1 MRTLWAI
8 LLGGLALVGTAE
20 ARLGDNKKQV
30 VENYGQPLKE
40 ETQAPYETIVCE
52 KDGYNYWFKLYDGKV
67 DQMIVTK
74 LGNGLS
80 EDEVDV
86 ILKQN
91 SSGKGF
97 EIKVKND
104 GCIVYDET
112 DSKRLAT
119 WWKLSNKVV
128 LMTKA
133 AAERGLAK
141 LPKGSLEQI
150 EQIQKELK
158 EKADGSSEL
167 SSERP

>member
-1 MRTLWAI
+1 MSTLWSI

-30 VENYGQPLKE
+30 VENYGKPLKE
-40 ETQAPYETIVCE
+40 ETQAPYEKIVCE

-67 DQMIVTK
+67 EQMIVTK
-74 LGNGLS
+74 LENGLR

-91 SSGKGF
+91 SAGKGF
-97 EIKVKND
+97 EIKIKNE

-119 WWKLSNKVV
+119 WWKSPNKVV
-128 LMTKA
+128 LLTKA
-133 AAERGLAK
+133 AAERELAK

-150 EQIQKELK
+150 GEIQKGLK
-158 EKADGSSEL
+158 EKADGS
-167 SSERP
+167 